1 MIDSILSHL
10 SKVKSNGHGRW
21 TACCPHHQ
29 DKSPSLAIRLV
40 DDGRILLH
48 CFGGCSVAEVVG
60 AMGMSINDLFP
71 PREIGAKP
79 AVKPAFYASDLLR
92 IIKTETTIVALL
104 AADMARGKQIP
115 EADLTRAKLASERI
129 FEAANYANV

>member
-1 MIDSILSHL
+1 MIDSILSRL
-10 SKVKSNGHGRW
+10 EKVKGGRGRW

-48 CFGGCSVAEVVG
+48 CFGGCSVDEVVG
-60 AMGMSINDLFP
+60 SMGMSINDLFP
-71 PREIGAKP
+71 PSEVGPKP
-79 AVKPAFYASDLLR
+79 AVKPAFYANDLLR
-92 IIKTETTIVALL
+92 IIKFEATIVCLL
-104 AADMARGKQIP
+104 ASDLARGKKLS
-115 EADLTRAKLASERI
+115 ESDLNRAKLASERI

>member
-1 MIDSILSHL
+1 MIDSILSRL
-10 SKVKSNGHGRW
+10 TKVKSNGHGRW

-60 AMGMSINDLFP
+60 AMGLSINDLFP

-104 AADMARGKQIP
+104 ASDIARGKQIS
-115 EADLTRAKLASERI
+115 ETDLDRAKLASERI

>member
-1 MIDSILSHL
+1 MIDSILSRL
-10 SKVKSNGHGRW
+10 TKVKSNGHGRW

-60 AMGMSINDLFP
+60 AMGLSINDLFP

-104 AADMARGKQIP
+104 ASDIARGKQIS
-115 EADLTRAKLASERI
+115 ETELDRAKLASERI